1 MRDARI
7 AALFTLSTTEFVKF
21 YRKSDFETKL
31 SIWVELRR
39 RILDDGETDLFEKY
53 LFPLLSPII
62 YSAINHFMQTFH
74 DSYEAED
81 FEQEI
86 KLDFY
91 IHLADYN
98 PYYKEQA
105 FLGEVFFRSRIRTVY
120 SRFKRDKEK
129 RFNHVSMNM
138 SIQDE
143 DKEYIELG
151 DALED
156 TSTDIHTQFMK
167 DEVLHMYG
175 ENKAKYTESYARKKT
190 REWSETNGF
199 DIFS

>member
-21 YRKSDFETKL
+21 YRNSAFDTKL

-39 RILDDGETDLFEKY
+39 RILDDGDTNLFEKY
-53 LFPLLSPII
+53 LFPLLSPLIFN
-62 YSAINHFMQTFH
+62 AINHFMYTFH
-74 DSYEAED
+74 DPYEAED

-105 FLGEVFFRSRIRTVY
+105 FLGEVFFRNRIRTVY

-129 RFNHVSMNM
+129 RSDYVSMNM

-151 DALED
+151 DTLED
-156 TSTDIHTQFMK
+156 ITSDIHTQYVK
-167 DEVLHMYG
+167 DEVLHVYG
-175 ENKAKYTESYARKKT
+175 ENKAKYTKSYAKKKT
-190 REWSETNGF
+190 REWSELNGF